1 MLQQKSKIV
10 LALFALIIFLSL
22 GFSQQPQPH
31 FNVAVINPVK
41 AIQGTAEGNKAL
53 MALQK
58 KEQQIRSE
66 LGKLDM
72 QANDLAT
79 KIQTQGFA
87 LSIEAQQ
94 KMSRELESIKI
105 KRKRAEEDFSREYQ
119 ELEFKLINPIK
130 KGMLSII
137 KDVSKNKGYSVVFDL
152 SISGVAYYD
161 PDFDITEEVIQKYN
175 AADIEKK

>member
-1 MLQQKSKIV
+1 MVRQKSKVV
-10 LALFALIIFLSL
+10 LAIFTLTILLSL
-22 GFSQQPQPH
+22 GFSQQSQPH

-41 AIQGTAEGNKAL
+41 AIQGTVEGNRAV
-53 MALQK
+53 MVLQE
-58 KEQQIRSE
+58 KEHYIRSE
-66 LGKLDM
+66 LSKLDT

-119 ELEFKLINPIK
+119 ELEFKLINPIREK
-130 KGMLSII
+130 MLLII
-137 KDVSKNKGYSVVFDL
+137 KDVSKNNGYSVVFDL

-161 PDFDITEEVIQKYN
+161 PAFDITDEVVEKYN
-175 AADIEKK
+175 VANIEKN